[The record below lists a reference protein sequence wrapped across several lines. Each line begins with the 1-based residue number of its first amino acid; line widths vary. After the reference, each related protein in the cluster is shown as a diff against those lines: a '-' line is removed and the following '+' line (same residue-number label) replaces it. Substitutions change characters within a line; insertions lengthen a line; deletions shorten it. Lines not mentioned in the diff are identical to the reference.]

1 VNKSAC
7 VRTLPCYKWALGS
20 LEAENLFGEFQ
31 DLDPKGVGVLR
42 PDDIPIAISTAC
54 ELLSVRMDAKKS
66 FFMQTSKAKV
76 YTFHITCGIPFT

>member
-1 VNKSAC
+1 VIENVLFSAMAAIL
-7 VRTLPCYKWALGS
+7 VGSGGS

-66 FFMQTSKAKV
+66 FFMQLIK
-76 YTFHITCGIPFT
+76 PPE

>member
-1 VNKSAC
+1 M
-7 VRTLPCYKWALGS
+7 
-20 LEAENLFGEFQ
+20 
-31 DLDPKGVGVLR
+31 GVLR

-76 YTFHITCGIPFT
+76 YPYMS